1 MTFALYLATILFP
14 NCLKPQS
21 NRATCGELD
30 AGGLVTHEDAPGE
43 LGFFWATKIG
53 GPSHGF
59 DYDAWLGVVVPRRL
73 GTPRQLCLSAG
84 ML

>member
-1 MTFALYLATILFP
+1 MV
-14 NCLKPQS
+14 N
-21 NRATCGELD
+21 

-73 GTPRQLCLSAG
+73 GTPGQLCLSAG
-84 ML
+84 MLYRIW